1 MAGRKKTPDR
11 STLLAWIEEG
21 LTAQQM
27 ADRHIDLTGEYIA
40 RSTIQRELTRHREP
54 REYLHQDT
62 IPWQLQDKDVGY
74 NYSNRYP
81 AMMLRA
87 LGKRL
92 QGRRLSD
99 AEEQK
104 LTTWL
109 QARSD
114 AQDVVAFDP
123 SVGLFYVPRLPTDDP
138 NSFVRLSAIATS
150 DL

>member
-11 STLLAWIEEG
+11 RTLLAWVDEG

-27 ADRHIDLTGEYIA
+27 ADRHTRLTGEYIA
-40 RSTIQRELTRHREP
+40 RSTIQRELSRQREP
-54 REYLHQDT
+54 REYQHNDT
-62 IPWQLQDKDVGY
+62 IPWRLQDKDAGY
-74 NYSNRYP
+74 NYSNHYP

-92 QGRRLSD
+92 QGRRLTD

-109 QARSD
+109 LARHE
-114 AQDVVAFDP
+114 AHDVVAFDP
-123 SVGLFYVPRLPTDDP
+123 SVGLRYVPRLPTDDP
-138 NSFVRLSAIATS
+138 NSFVRLNPVTAP
-150 DL
+150 DH